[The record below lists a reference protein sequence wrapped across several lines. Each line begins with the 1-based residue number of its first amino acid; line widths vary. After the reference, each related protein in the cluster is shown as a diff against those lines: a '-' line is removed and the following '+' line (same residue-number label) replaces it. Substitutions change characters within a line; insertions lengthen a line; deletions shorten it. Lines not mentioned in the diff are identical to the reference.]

1 MESHVLY
8 EDKIHSILR
17 SESFFEQNFVIK
29 KASLSSLS
37 QIDLLKS
44 GNEASFAGESVE
56 GFRKVLEREN
66 SSSEIN
72 LKLQFIKGQ
81 SLREHISVPVSIV
94 DKVKLCIAITK
105 RLAEVHRQELVHL
118 NLNPDHILIESG
130 TNKIFFISLGLATHI
145 QRKIG
150 VQSRLIFA
158 EADYDFIAPEQTGR
172 ISTDIGYYTD
182 IYSLGV
188 VFYWLFTEKLPFESK
203 EGPSKIHAH
212 IALTPR
218 SPGDISA
225 IPKII
230 SDLILKMLKKD
241 VQSRYHSATG
251 VSFDLEL
258 ILNSLQRKGVAGG
271 FELGTNDTSG
281 VLRFTD
287 ELYGREK
294 QITQLKEAFQ
304 RVLEDEKILMLVFGN
319 SGVGKSVLV
328 EQLYQPV
335 IKERGFFISGKF
347 DQLRTDVPYFAFSQ
361 ALRRL
366 VSQILLLNEKDL
378 AHWKKEFH
386 RLLHPIGRVL
396 YDIIPGL
403 EKLLENEPELPVL
416 NGVEAQLRFNYVLNN
431 FFQAFSDSGKPLV
444 IFIDDLQWSD
454 ISSLNLMRN
463 ILINKDLKNVLIIGA
478 YRDNEITTGHLFLQ
492 FKMEIEELGIQ
503 PEEIYLDNLQY
514 EDIHRLV
521 TNTFGKSKKPLDGL
535 VKILDKKSG
544 GNALFVN
551 QFLKAI
557 YKNEMLH
564 FDSAE
569 SGWKWD
575 AEELMSYNVE
585 GDIVNLFL
593 ETINKLPPECID
605 ILKLASCIGNKFGL
619 GELAIITK
627 GGKNKVYGDL
637 KPALDLDLVL
647 ETRDG
652 NLYFVHDRVQ
662 QAFYSLNDDLGK
674 QEYHLKIGRL
684 LLESTDEEDLQDSIY
699 DIVNQFNFAKELIS
713 DSIESKKLC
722 ELNFIAGQRSQ
733 NATAYAFAL
742 QYFENAVA
750 LIGSKEWG
758 SDYDFSFEV
767 FFKGAEAAYQSNNQ
781 ERFGQLTKVL
791 DQHVSEKVDKLSLAI
806 LKIKNANI
814 KNDQQLVI
822 DIGLEALKNIDYNP
836 KKNPSKFDFL
846 LGYFYTGY
854 MLRKFSS
861 DELADLPKN
870 TERSVILSMEILSYL
885 ALASYFLAP
894 MSVPLYIFKM
904 FRLTLKYGLSPQ
916 SPFVLVVFGYIS
928 IVFMNK
934 IEKGLNLAQLG
945 YKLAEQLGDEENG
958 TKVRSN
964 FHIFI
969 SFWLMPMSKTLPD
982 LEDSFKRGLQTGEF
996 EFNSLTA
1003 LMIMFNQ
1010 FFSGEPL
1017 ENMIKRGELLTRQMT
1032 PLNQNLQIER
1042 VKMFRQVAIS
1052 LVEGSPDFD
1061 KIKGEILDEDK
1072 LHFPDGPVSSSYYGN
1087 LYELKKVVAIIFNKN
1102 ELAYENSISQKQHL
1116 VSVIGTMGEYLYYF
1130 YENICISLIY
1140 HSRNVGEQKKL
1151 LKTVKKNIEKFK
1163 KYIVHNEA
1171 NFIHRLEM
1179 MKAEYHW
1186 LLNDMDMAVKH
1197 FSNAI
1202 RYARINKFIQ
1212 DEAFAW
1218 ERMGIFYQ
1226 SQNQSEVAQFYFS
1239 NAYKAYSKWGAKA
1252 KLEQMKEVYSSFISS
1267 EEIGLK
1273 SNNLDLDTVLKTI
1286 NLISGEMVLENILK
1300 GLMKL
1305 VTENAGAERAF
1316 LVTKEKDKKI
1326 IKASL
1331 DISNNEI
1338 QVMQDLPFD
1347 QFIEISHSV
1356 LNYVIRTGETLVLED
1371 ASAKL
1376 PYSNDEY
1383 IIRNKIKSVVC
1394 LPLNHAGVGFAYL
1407 YLENRLLS
1415 GAFTKERIEILQVM
1429 ATQTAISL
1437 QNAMLLEQTTHLNEE
1452 LKQEVEVRKSVE
1464 ENLRI
1469 NEKRLEEYNTNLEY
1483 KVNERTLDLQSEKE
1497 KSDELLLNILPIDIA
1512 RELKEKGTAQA
1523 KKFDS
1528 VTVLFTDFKGFSIIA
1543 EKMSADE
1550 LVSEIDFCF
1559 KEFDRIIQ
1567 KYGIE
1572 KIKTIGDAYMAVGGL
1587 PVVNQTHAADVIKAA
1602 LEIRDFIEDH
1612 KEKNKEQNKP
1622 IFEIRIGVHTGNVV
1636 AGIVGLKK
1644 FAYDIWGDTVNLASR
1659 MESSSE
1665 PGKVNISGATYELV
1679 KDHFNCTYRGKIK
1692 AKNKGEVDMYFVVD
1706 PKN

>member
-1 MESHVLY
+1 
-8 EDKIHSILR
+8 
-17 SESFFEQNFVIK
+17 
-29 KASLSSLS
+29 
-37 QIDLLKS
+37 
-44 GNEASFAGESVE
+44 
-56 GFRKVLEREN
+56 
-66 SSSEIN
+66 
-72 LKLQFIKGQ
+72 
-81 SLREHISVPVSIV
+81 
-94 DKVKLCIAITK
+94 
-105 RLAEVHRQELVHL
+105 
-118 NLNPDHILIESG
+118 
-130 TNKIFFISLGLATHI
+130 
-145 QRKIG
+145 
-150 VQSRLIFA
+150 
-158 EADYDFIAPEQTGR
+158 
-172 ISTDIGYYTD
+172 
-182 IYSLGV
+182 
-188 VFYWLFTEKLPFESK
+188 
-203 EGPSKIHAH
+203 
-212 IALTPR
+212 
-218 SPGDISA
+218 
-225 IPKII
+225 
-230 SDLILKMLKKD
+230 
-241 VQSRYHSATG
+241 
-251 VSFDLEL
+251 
-258 ILNSLQRKGVAGG
+258 
-271 FELGTNDTSG
+271 
-281 VLRFTD
+281 
-287 ELYGREK
+287 
-294 QITQLKEAFQ
+294 
-304 RVLEDEKILMLVFGN
+304 
-319 SGVGKSVLV
+319 
-328 EQLYQPV
+328 
-335 IKERGFFISGKF
+335 
-347 DQLRTDVPYFAFSQ
+347 
-361 ALRRL
+361 
-366 VSQILLLNEKDL
+366 
-378 AHWKKEFH
+378 
-386 RLLHPIGRVL
+386 
-396 YDIIPGL
+396 
-403 EKLLENEPELPVL
+403 
-416 NGVEAQLRFNYVLNN
+416 
-431 FFQAFSDSGKPLV
+431 
-444 IFIDDLQWSD
+444 
-454 ISSLNLMRN
+454 
-463 ILINKDLKNVLIIGA
+463 
-478 YRDNEITTGHLFLQ
+478 
-492 FKMEIEELGIQ
+492 
-503 PEEIYLDNLQY
+503 
-514 EDIHRLV
+514 
-521 TNTFGKSKKPLDGL
+521 
-535 VKILDKKSG
+535 
-544 GNALFVN
+544 
-551 QFLKAI
+551 
-557 YKNEMLH
+557 
-564 FDSAE
+564 
-569 SGWKWD
+569 
-575 AEELMSYNVE
+575 
-585 GDIVNLFL
+585 
-593 ETINKLPPECID
+593 
-605 ILKLASCIGNKFGL
+605 
-619 GELAIITK
+619 
-627 GGKNKVYGDL
+627 
-637 KPALDLDLVL
+637 
-647 ETRDG
+647 
-652 NLYFVHDRVQ
+652 
-662 QAFYSLNDDLGK
+662 
-674 QEYHLKIGRL
+674 
-684 LLESTDEEDLQDSIY
+684 
-699 DIVNQFNFAKELIS
+699 
-713 DSIESKKLC
+713 
-722 ELNFIAGQRSQ
+722 
-733 NATAYAFAL
+733 
-742 QYFENAVA
+742 
-750 LIGSKEWG
+750 
-758 SDYDFSFEV
+758 
-767 FFKGAEAAYQSNNQ
+767 
-781 ERFGQLTKVL
+781 
-791 DQHVSEKVDKLSLAI
+791 
-806 LKIKNANI
+806 
-814 KNDQQLVI
+814 
-822 DIGLEALKNIDYNP
+822 
-836 KKNPSKFDFL
+836 
-846 LGYFYTGY
+846 
-854 MLRKFSS
+854 
-861 DELADLPKN
+861 
-870 TERSVILSMEILSYL
+870 
-885 ALASYFLAP
+885 
-894 MSVPLYIFKM
+894 
-904 FRLTLKYGLSPQ
+904 
-916 SPFVLVVFGYIS
+916 
-928 IVFMNK
+928 
-934 IEKGLNLAQLG
+934 
-945 YKLAEQLGDEENG
+945 
-958 TKVRSN
+958 
-964 FHIFI
+964 
-969 SFWLMPMSKTLPD
+969 
-982 LEDSFKRGLQTGEF
+982 
-996 EFNSLTA
+996 
-1003 LMIMFNQ
+1003 
-1010 FFSGEPL
+1010 
-1017 ENMIKRGELLTRQMT
+1017 
-1032 PLNQNLQIER
+1032 
-1042 VKMFRQVAIS
+1042 
-1052 LVEGSPDFD
+1052 
-1061 KIKGEILDEDK
+1061 
-1072 LHFPDGPVSSSYYGN
+1072 
-1087 LYELKKVVAIIFNKN
+1087 
-1102 ELAYENSISQKQHL
+1102 L
-1116 VSVIGTMGEYLYYF
+1116 VSVMGTMGEYLYYF
-1130 YENICISLIY
+1130 YENISISLIY

-1706 PKN
+1706 TKI